1 MIVLGRIVIGLG
13 MLTLGRQLFWL
24 FVGGVGFL
32 FGINIAPRLL
42 GDQPDST
49 MLVFALVIGLIGAV
63 VALVLQQVAVNL
75 AGFIGGGILAVN
87 LVELLA
93 LDLGS
98 VLIPFIVGGVIGL
111 ILISVLFD
119 WALIV
124 ISSFVGASVIV
135 QTVGLERPLDLVILV
150 VLLVFGMAVQSNQMR
165 RSPQAV

>member
-13 MLTLGRQLFWL
+13 ILTLGRQLFWL

-32 FGINIAPRLL
+32 LGMNLAPRLL
-42 GDQPDST
+42 SGQPDST
-49 MLVFALVIGLIGAV
+49 MLIFALIIGVIGAV
-63 VALVLQQVAVNL
+63 VALVLQQLAVNL

-98 VLIPFIVGGVIGL
+98 VLIPFVVGGVIGL

-119 WALIV
+119 WALIA
-124 ISSFVGASVIV
+124 ISSFVGASVIS
-135 QTVGLERPLDLVILV
+135 QAAGWGRPLSLIILV
-150 VLLVFGMAVQSNQMR
+150 VLLTLGVAIQVNQMR
-165 RSPQAV
+165 RNHTTV